1 MDFCVI
7 TLLLISV
14 RIFPNLHALYSFV
27 KYILHK
33 IYINLDK
40 HWKIHKI

>member
-14 RIFPNLHALYSFV
+14 RIFPNLH
-27 KYILHK
+27 KT
-33 IYINLDK
+33 YINLDK

>member
-14 RIFPNLHALYSFV
+14 RIFPYLHAYSFV
-27 KYILHK
+27 KYSLHK

-40 HWKIHKI
+40 HRKIHKI

>member
-14 RIFPNLHALYSFV
+14 RIFPNYMHNTHLLNIGYTKFTS
-27 KYILHK
+27 I
-33 IYINLDK
+33 
-40 HWKIHKI
+40 